1 MVGDHTCGEVVQN
14 PGMEAGSGPILGL
27 ARIGGRSQPLV
38 GSGATVAQLTLDQKV
53 EGSNPSSP
61 ANKILWSDVTRIR
74 YVDRYSGFVCRA
86 QTPGC
91 RVIRISDVL
100 SDPIEW
106 E

>member
-1 MVGDHTCGEVVQN
+1 M
-14 PGMEAGSGPILGL
+14 
-27 ARIGGRSQPLV
+27 
-38 GSGATVAQLTLDQKV
+38 
-53 EGSNPSSP
+53 
-61 ANKILWSDVTRIR
+61 LWSDVTRIR

-86 QTPGC
+86 QTPGY